1 MSDISPSL
9 MNEMS
14 DVELLCQAIH
24 ICGEDYLT
32 QDHSF
37 LKIITFQRLA
47 QSILFLV
54 FKIISFSVDCSSFI
68 NLNSHYSHFIFGFN
82 YDPSSNCLRRSLFLQ
97 TRVQF
102 CAEMPAAQSFFKK
115 PEFSFAQF
123 SRGFSD
129 FFQILLK
136 YS

>member
-1 MSDISPSL
+1 MSHISPSL

-47 QSILFLV
+47 QVPKTQYF
-54 FKIISFSVDCSSFI
+54 
-68 NLNSHYSHFIFGFN
+68 
-82 YDPSSNCLRRSLFLQ
+82 
-97 TRVQF
+97 
-102 CAEMPAAQSFFKK
+102 
-115 PEFSFAQF
+115 
-123 SRGFSD
+123 
-129 FFQILLK
+129 
-136 YS
+136 

>member
-47 QSILFLV
+47 QVITGMQWNSFR
-54 FKIISFSVDCSSFI
+54 FKYHC
-68 NLNSHYSHFIFGFN
+68 
-82 YDPSSNCLRRSLFLQ
+82 
-97 TRVQF
+97 
-102 CAEMPAAQSFFKK
+102 
-115 PEFSFAQF
+115 
-123 SRGFSD
+123 
-129 FFQILLK
+129 
-136 YS
+136 